1 MKKILLLMAIAIIG
15 FTSCTTIDSG
25 SIGVKFYKWSSD
37 ETEKGGVKG
46 TCKGFVFYNP
56 FSQDIYEYPTFVQR
70 CSYEPFQVNAKDAD
84 DSNLSISFES

>member
-1 MKKILLLMAIAIIG
+1 MAIAIIG

-56 FSQDIYEYPTFVQR
+56 FS
-70 CSYEPFQVNAKDAD
+70 
-84 DSNLSISFES
+84 

>member
-37 ETEKGGVKG
+37 ETEKGGVR
-46 TCKGFVFYNP
+46 
-56 FSQDIYEYPTFVQR
+56 FSYSTVGSVIGKHA
-70 CSYEPFQVNAKDAD
+70 SILLD
-84 DSNLSISFES
+84 DDRMDSQIAISPAHRKRAMRR